1 MLYKIRVNIY
11 FVEMIIDVLRI
22 IFKVI
27 GRGNGSII
35 LFYSNRIRTDI
46 IEIDVFRLG
55 ERDWLLIFF
64 GIFFFFFLM
73 FGILVFIKCGYVSN
87 FFFV

>member
-1 MLYKIRVNIY
+1 MLYKVRVNIY

-35 LFYSNRIRTDI
+35 LFYSN
-46 IEIDVFRLG
+46 
-55 ERDWLLIFF
+55 
-64 GIFFFFFLM
+64 
-73 FGILVFIKCGYVSN
+73 
-87 FFFV
+87 